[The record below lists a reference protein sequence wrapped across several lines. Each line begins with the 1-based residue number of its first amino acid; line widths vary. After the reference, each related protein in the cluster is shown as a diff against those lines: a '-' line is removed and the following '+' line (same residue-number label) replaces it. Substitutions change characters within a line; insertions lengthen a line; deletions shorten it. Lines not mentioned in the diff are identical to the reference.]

1 MSVVRRGTAVVA
13 VVGAVLLGPVG
24 AAGAQEELPPDDPS
38 ISEQA
43 VDTPTADTP
52 TADTPTADTPTAGID
67 DDVETTGCGPDPT
80 ICESSAGAGGGTGAG
95 AGGGTGGGAGAGA
108 VLPRTGPYDRLLA
121 TGAVGVGLLVAGAG
135 AVAAGRRRTA

>member
-43 VDTPTADTP
+43 ADTP
-52 TADTPTADTPTAGID
+52 TADTPTADID

-80 ICESSAGAGGGTGAG
+80 ICESSAGAGGGTGV
-95 AGGGTGGGAGAGA
+95 GAGA

>member
-43 VDTPTADTP
+43 
-52 TADTPTADTPTAGID
+52 ADTPTADTPTAGID
-67 DDVETTGCGPDPT
+67 VDVETTGCGPDPT

-95 AGGGTGGGAGAGA
+95 AGG

-121 TGAVGVGLLVAGAG
+121 TGAVGLGLLVAGAG

>member
-43 VDTPTADTP
+43 ADTP
-52 TADTPTADTPTAGID
+52 TADTPTADID
-67 DDVETTGCGPDPT
+67 DDVETTGCEPDPT
-80 ICESSAGAGGGTGAG
+80 ICESRAGAGGGTGS
-95 AGGGTGGGAGAGA
+95 GGGTGGGA
-108 VLPRTGPYDRLLA
+108 VLPRTGPYDRLMA

-135 AVAAGRRRTA
+135 AMAAGRRRTA

>member
-43 VDTPTADTP
+43 
-52 TADTPTADTPTAGID
+52 ADTPTAGID
-67 DDVETTGCGPDPT
+67 VDVDVETTGCGPDPT
-80 ICESSAGAGGGTGAG
+80 ICESSAGAGGGTGA
-95 AGGGTGGGAGAGA
+95 GAGAGA

>member
-43 VDTPTADTP
+43 
-52 TADTPTADTPTAGID
+52 ADTPTAGID
-67 DDVETTGCGPDPT
+67 DGVVTTGCGPDST
-80 ICESSAGAGGGTGAG
+80 ICESSAGAGGGTGAE
-95 AGGGTGGGAGAGA
+95 AGAGAGA

-121 TGAVGVGLLVAGAG
+121 TGVVGVGLLVAGAG

>member
-43 VDTPTADTP
+43 
-52 TADTPTADTPTAGID
+52 ADTPTAGID
-67 DDVETTGCGPDPT
+67 VDVETTGCGPDPT
-80 ICESSAGAGGGTGAG
+80 ICESSAGAVGGTGAGTGAG
-95 AGGGTGGGAGAGA
+95 AGG

-121 TGAVGVGLLVAGAG
+121 TGAVGLGLLVAGAG
-135 AVAAGRRRTA
+135 AVAAVRRRTA

>member
-43 VDTPTADTP
+43 
-52 TADTPTADTPTAGID
+52 ADTPTAGI
-67 DDVETTGCGPDPT
+67 DVETTGCGPDPT
-80 ICESSAGAGGGTGAG
+80 ICESSAGAGGGTGVG
-95 AGGGTGGGAGAGA
+95 AGG

>member
-43 VDTPTADTP
+43 
-52 TADTPTADTPTAGID
+52 ADTPTAGID

-108 VLPRTGPYDRLLA
+108 GAVLPRTGPYDRLLA

>member
-43 VDTPTADTP
+43 ADTP
-52 TADTPTADTPTAGID
+52 TADTPTADID

-80 ICESSAGAGGGTGAG
+80 ICESSAGAGGGTGA
-95 AGGGTGGGAGAGA
+95 GAGAGA

-135 AVAAGRRRTA
+135 AVAAGRRRAA

>member
-43 VDTPTADTP
+43 AATSTA
-52 TADTPTADTPTAGID
+52 ATPTAGID
-67 DDVETTGCGPDPT
+67 DGVVTTGCEPDPT
-80 ICESSAGAGGGTGAG
+80 ICESRAGAGGGTGAEV
-95 AGGGTGGGAGAGA
+95 GAGAGA

-121 TGAVGVGLLVAGAG
+121 TGVVGVSLLVAGAG
-135 AVAAGRRRTA
+135 AAAAGRRRTA

>member
-24 AAGAQEELPPDDPS
+24 AAGAQEELPAADPS

-43 VDTPTADTP
+43 TDTPTAV
-52 TADTPTADTPTAGID
+52 ID
-67 DDVETTGCGPDPT
+67 DGTTGCGPDPT
-80 ICESSAGAGGGTGAG
+80 ICESGAGAG
-95 AGGGTGGGAGAGA
+95 AGGVAGGVA
-108 VLPRTGPYDRLLA
+108 VLPRTGPYDQVLA
-121 TGAVGVGLLVAGAG
+121 TGAVGVGLLLAGAG

>member
-1 MSVVRRGTAVVA
+1 MSVVRRGTAVA
-13 VVGAVLLGPVG
+13 GVVGAVLLGPVG
-24 AAGAQEELPPDDPS
+24 AAGAQEMPPDDPS

-43 VDTPTADTP
+43 ADTP

-67 DDVETTGCGPDPT
+67 DVETTGCAPDPT
-80 ICESSAGAGGGTGAG
+80 ICESSAGAGGGT
-95 AGGGTGGGAGAGA
+95 GAGA

-135 AVAAGRRRTA
+135 AAAAGRRRTA

>member
-1 MSVVRRGTAVVA
+1 MSVVRRGTAVTSVVGAA

-38 ISEQA
+38 ISEQQ
-43 VDTPTADTP
+43 VDDPTISEP
-52 TADTPTADTPTAGID
+52 VADTPTAGID
-67 DDVETTGCGPDPT
+67 DDVDVETTGCGPDST

-95 AGGGTGGGAGAGA
+95 AGGGA

>member
-43 VDTPTADTP
+43 AATS
-52 TADTPTADTPTAGID
+52 TADTPTAGID
-67 DDVETTGCGPDPT
+67 DGVETTGCEPDPT

>member
-43 VDTPTADTP
+43 
-52 TADTPTADTPTAGID
+52 ADTPTAGID
-67 DDVETTGCGPDPT
+67 DDVERTDCGPDPT
-80 ICESSAGAGGGTGAG
+80 ICESSVGAGGGT
-95 AGGGTGGGAGAGA
+95 GAGAGA

-135 AVAAGRRRTA
+135 AAAAGRRRTA

>member
-43 VDTPTADTP
+43 ADSPTADS
-52 TADTPTADTPTAGID
+52 PTADTPTAGID
-67 DDVETTGCGPDPT
+67 DDVETTGCEPDPT
-80 ICESSAGAGGGTGAG
+80 ICESSAGAGGGTGV
-95 AGGGTGGGAGAGA
+95 GAGA

-121 TGAVGVGLLVAGAG
+121 TGAVGVSLLVAGAG

>member
-1 MSVVRRGTAVVA
+1 MSVVRRGTAVVGM
-13 VVGAVLLGPVG
+13 VGAVLLGPVG
-24 AAGAQEELPPDDPS
+24 AADAQEELPPDDPS

-43 VDTPTADTP
+43 ADSPTADS
-52 TADTPTADTPTAGID
+52 PTADTPTAGID
-67 DDVETTGCGPDPT
+67 DDVETTDCGPDPT

-95 AGGGTGGGAGAGA
+95 VGTGVGVGA

-135 AVAAGRRRTA
+135 AAAAGRRRTV

>member
-43 VDTPTADTP
+43 
-52 TADTPTADTPTAGID
+52 ADTPTAGID
-67 DDVETTGCGPDPT
+67 VDVDVETTGCGPDPT
-80 ICESSAGAGGGTGAG
+80 ICESSAGAGGGTGV
-95 AGGGTGGGAGAGA
+95 GAGA

-135 AVAAGRRRTA
+135 AVAAGRRRAA